1 MSRHRL
7 YRNYD
12 FEEDLDEYD
21 GDEYPD
27 EDGYGGGG
35 LYDGTEQADE
45 EEEKAFLEQSKQAVL
60 AMLGEENAAK
70 LPRGKAEEAIL
81 YYDYNEEKAM
91 AYLMRTYIDPPPPI
105 EKKPATP
112 SRKDPSGMLKLCN
125 TNSGRWKRFGKF
137 IDGRLRNQGSHAH
150 ALNPLLPLA
159 PISAPPKTDRAF
171 LAAFFSDMPWLNV
184 PPSRMAVLVPPPQRR
199 GGLLG
204 GSSSAPPKLSKL
216 QALAA
221 QRKRKAEE
229 AKKTK
234 DVGSGPA
241 GGDSAAQDVRELRNK
256 AAKLS
261 IEAADHSS
269 PSATDTVMEEPPAV
283 RSLLAAERPTAAP
296 FSEQRKEAEP
306 LAKNDIGQEEIAKAQ
321 EPAMIASPSAFAQ
334 ALFGLGEKSQHF
346 KAPHDD
352 DPLLLA
358 VPSLSWAPPSAF
370 DAFLEPSPDDVV
382 LDAQAKAFKASSTK
396 STPKSTPKSAQKP
409 AEALV
414 EGVKNLKVDF
424 APTKKSKKL
433 NVMEEYNKAKLKRS
447 TSFVVVGHVDA
458 GKSTMMA
465 RLLLDLEYVDQRT
478 INKFEK
484 EAKIMGKA
492 SFALAWVFDAGDDER
507 KHGVTINVATRFF
520 ETKRTSFTIL
530 DAPGHRDFVP
540 NMIAGASRA
549 DFAVLVVDAKTGAF
563 ESGLRGQTHQHAL
576 ILRSMNVM
584 RIIVAVNKLD
594 TVNWSQTRYE
604 EIVDQTRGFL
614 RATGFQMS
622 QITFVPVVGK
632 SGDNMAT
639 RTKTPAA
646 AWYKGNSL
654 VEELET
660 CETTPRALDKPLRLP
675 VFDAFKTAGSAIS
688 ISGQIEA
695 GSLQVGDALLA
706 LPGNAK
712 AYVKNILRNGE
723 PADWAVA
730 GQNVTLDLTHIDPLN
745 VRPGVL
751 FCDPAKPATVV
762 DKLTMKV
769 MAFEPL
775 IPQPLEVHR
784 GRLERAANV
793 RELLST
799 IDLKTG
805 ALIRE
810 HPFVVTACRVA
821 RIRVDLEKKAPLEAG
836 QRVVLRSEGKIVAAG
851 LVE

>member
-21 GDEYPD
+21 GDEYPEEGGYG
-27 EDGYGGGG
+27 EDGI
-35 LYDGTEQADE
+35 YDGTEDADAE
-45 EEEKAFLEQSKQAVL
+45 DEKAFLEQSKQAVL
-60 AMLGEENAAK
+60 AMLGAENAAK
-70 LPRGKAEEAIL
+70 LPSGKAEEAIL
-81 YYDYNEEKAM
+81 YYDYNEEKAV
-91 AYLMRTYIDPPPPI
+91 AYLMRTFIEPPAPV
-105 EKKPATP
+105 EKKATP
-112 SRKDPSGMLKLCN
+112 KKDPN
-125 TNSGRWKRFGKF
+125 V
-137 IDGRLRNQGSHAH
+137 
-150 ALNPLLPLA
+150 PPVA
-159 PISAPPKTDRAF
+159 PTPVPPRTDRAF

-184 PPSRMAVLVPPPQRR
+184 PRSRMAELVPPPRCR

-204 GSSSAPPKLSKL
+204 GSTGTPPPKMSKL

-229 AKKTK
+229 AKKSKEAGT
-234 DVGSGPA
+234 GSMGSELA
-241 GGDSAAQDVRELRNK
+241 DEDVRELRNK
-256 AAKLS
+256 AAKLAIHGPAQGS
-261 IEAADHSS
+261 PRETEAAA
-269 PSATDTVMEEPPAV
+269 ATTARPPATT
-283 RSLLAAERPTAAP
+283 AQTIPPTVEYQQP
-296 FSEQRKEAEP
+296 AEP
-306 LAKNDIGQEEIAKAQ
+306 LPMEDVLQKEPTKPE
-321 EPAMIASPSAFAQ
+321 EPAMIAKPSAFAQ
-334 ALFGLGEKSQHF
+334 ALFGPRKKKNQQH
-346 KAPHDD
+346 PEPPQDD
-352 DPLLLA
+352 DSTLLA
-358 VPSLSWAPPSAF
+358 VPSLSRAPPSAF

-382 LDAQAKAFKASSTK
+382 LEAQAKAFKATK
-396 STPKSTPKSAQKP
+396 AKPAPKSAPKSTPKP

-433 NVMEEYNKAKLKRS
+433 NVLDEYSKAGLKRS

-520 ETKRTSFTIL
+520 ETGRTAFTIL

-604 EIVDQTRGFL
+604 EIVDQTKGFL

-639 RTKTPAA
+639 RTTTAA
-646 AWYKGNSL
+646 ASWYKGNSL

-660 CETTPRALDKPLRLP
+660 CEPMPRALDKPLRLP

-712 AYVKNILRNGE
+712 AYIKNILRNGE

-730 GQNVTLDLTHIDPLN
+730 GQDVTLDLTHIDPLN
-745 VRPGVL
+745 VQPGVL
-751 FCDPAKPATVV
+751 FCDPAKPAPVV

-784 GRLERAANV
+784 GRLERAANI
-793 RELLST
+793 RELLSI

-805 ALIRE
+805 AVLKE

-821 RIRVDLEKKAPLEAG
+821 RIKVDLEKKAPFEAG
-836 QRVVLRSEGKIVAAG
+836 QRVVLRSEGKIIGAG
-851 LVE
+851 LLE

>member
-1 MSRHRL
+1 M
-7 YRNYD
+7 
-12 FEEDLDEYD
+12 
-21 GDEYPD
+21 
-27 EDGYGGGG
+27 
-35 LYDGTEQADE
+35 
-45 EEEKAFLEQSKQAVL
+45 
-60 AMLGEENAAK
+60 
-70 LPRGKAEEAIL
+70 
-81 YYDYNEEKAM
+81 
-91 AYLMRTYIDPPPPI
+91 
-105 EKKPATP
+105 
-112 SRKDPSGMLKLCN
+112 
-125 TNSGRWKRFGKF
+125 
-137 IDGRLRNQGSHAH
+137 
-150 ALNPLLPLA
+150 
-159 PISAPPKTDRAF
+159 
-171 LAAFFSDMPWLNV
+171 
-184 PPSRMAVLVPPPQRR
+184 
-199 GGLLG
+199 
-204 GSSSAPPKLSKL
+204 
-216 QALAA
+216 
-221 QRKRKAEE
+221 
-229 AKKTK
+229 
-234 DVGSGPA
+234 
-241 GGDSAAQDVRELRNK
+241 
-256 AAKLS
+256 
-261 IEAADHSS
+261 
-269 PSATDTVMEEPPAV
+269 
-283 RSLLAAERPTAAP
+283 
-296 FSEQRKEAEP
+296 
-306 LAKNDIGQEEIAKAQ
+306 
-321 EPAMIASPSAFAQ
+321 
-334 ALFGLGEKSQHF
+334 
-346 KAPHDD
+346 
-352 DPLLLA
+352 
-358 VPSLSWAPPSAF
+358 
-370 DAFLEPSPDDVV
+370 
-382 LDAQAKAFKASSTK
+382 
-396 STPKSTPKSAQKP
+396 
-409 AEALV
+409 
-414 EGVKNLKVDF
+414 DF

-433 NVMEEYNKAKLKRS
+433 NVLEEYKKANLKRS

-465 RLLLDLEYVDQRT
+465 RLLLDLDYVDQRT

-520 ETKRTSFTIL
+520 DTDKTSFTIL

-604 EIVDQTRGFL
+604 EIVDQTKGFL

-622 QITFVPVVGK
+622 HITFVPVVGK
-632 SGDNMAT
+632 SGDNMAS
-639 RTKTPAA
+639 RTTTPAA

-654 VEELET
+654 IEELET
-660 CETTPRALDKPLRLP
+660 CEPTPRALDKPLRLP

-712 AYVKNILRNGE
+712 AYIKNILRNGE

-751 FCDPAKPATVV
+751 FCDPNKPAPVV

-784 GRLERAANV
+784 GRLERAANI
-793 RELLST
+793 RELLSI

-805 ALIRE
+805 AVLKE
-810 HPFVVTACRVA
+810 HPFVITACRVA
-821 RIRVDLEKKAPLEAG
+821 RIKVDLEKKAPFEAG
-836 QRVVLRSEGKIVAAG
+836 QRVVLRSEGKIIGAG
-851 LVE
+851 LLE

>member
-21 GDEYPD
+21 GDEYPEEGGYN
-27 EDGYGGGG
+27 EDG
-35 LYDGTEQADE
+35 LYDGTEDADE
-45 EEEKAFLEQSKQAVL
+45 EDEKAFLEQSKQAVL

-70 LPRGKAEEAIL
+70 LPNGKAEEAIL
-81 YYDYNEEKAM
+81 YYDYNEEKAV
-91 AYLMRTYIDPPPPI
+91 AYLMRTFIDPPAPV
-105 EKKPATP
+105 EKKATP
-112 SRKDPSGMLKLCN
+112 KKDPNAPVPAPSR
-125 TNSGRWKRFGKF
+125 TNRDF
-137 IDGRLRNQGSHAH
+137 I
-150 ALNPLLPLA
+150 
-159 PISAPPKTDRAF
+159 
-171 LAAFFSDMPWLNV
+171 AAFFSDMPWLNV
-184 PPSRMAVLVPPPQRR
+184 PQSRMADFVPPPQHR

-204 GSSSAPPKLSKL
+204 GSSSAPPKMSKL

-229 AKKTK
+229 AKKSKEAGT
-234 DVGSGPA
+234 GPA
-241 GGDSAAQDVRELRNK
+241 GGEATDGDVRELRNK
-256 AAKLS
+256 AAKLA
-261 IEAADHSS
+261 IGGPAQGS
-269 PSATDTVMEEPPAV
+269 PRETATARAEPPA
-283 RSLLAAERPTAAP
+283 ARPPPPPATKAP
-296 FSEQRKEAEP
+296 TIAQPTEFQPPTEP
-306 LAKNDIGQEEIAKAQ
+306 LLMEDVRQEETVKPD
-321 EPAMIASPSAFAQ
+321 EPAMIAQPSAFAQ
-334 ALFGLGEKSQHF
+334 ALFGPRKKKQHPEPPQESDT
-346 KAPHDD
+346 A
-352 DPLLLA
+352 LLA
-358 VPSLSWAPPSAF
+358 VPSLSRAPPSAF

-382 LDAQAKAFKASSTK
+382 LDAQAKAFKATKTKSAPKSTHK
-396 STPKSTPKSAQKP
+396 STPKP
-409 AEALV
+409 AESLV

-433 NVMEEYNKAKLKRS
+433 NVLEEYNKANLKRS

-507 KHGVTINVATRFF
+507 KHGVTINVTTRFF
-520 ETKRTSFTIL
+520 ETDRTSFTIL

-594 TVNWSQTRYE
+594 TVSWSQTRYE
-604 EIVDQTRGFL
+604 EIVDQTKGFL

-622 QITFVPVVGK
+622 QISFVPVVGK
-632 SGDNMAT
+632 SGDNMAK
-639 RTKTPAA
+639 RTTTAGA
-646 AWYKGNSL
+646 SWYKGNSL

-660 CETTPRALDKPLRLP
+660 CEPTPRALDRPLRLP
-675 VFDAFKTAGSAIS
+675 VFEAFKTAGSAIS

-712 AYVKNILRNGE
+712 AYIKNIQRNGE

-751 FCDPAKPATVV
+751 FCDPAKPAPVV

-784 GRLERAANV
+784 GRLERAANIS
-793 RELLST
+793 ELLSI

-805 ALIRE
+805 AVLKE

-821 RIRVDLEKKAPLEAG
+821 RIKVDMEKKAPFEAG
-836 QRVVLRSEGKIVAAG
+836 QRVVLRSEGKIIGAG

>member
-12 FEEDLDEYD
+12 YEEDLDEYD

-27 EDGYGGGG
+27 EDGYGEGN
-35 LYDGTEQADE
+35 LYNGTEQVDE
-45 EEEKAFLEQSKQAVL
+45 DDEKAFLEQSKLAVL

-70 LPRGKAEEAIL
+70 LPSGKAEEAIL

-91 AYLMRTYIDPPPPI
+91 AYLMRTYIDPPPPL
-105 EKKPATP
+105 EKKPILTTP
-112 SRKDPSGMLKLCN
+112 KKDLSGMLKLCQ
-125 TNSGRWKRFGKF
+125 SGSKKRFSKF
-137 IDGRLRNQGSHAH
+137 IDGRPRIQGSY
-150 ALNPLLPLA
+150 LYPLDFTPPPA
-159 PISAPPKTDRAF
+159 PVPAAPRTNRAF
-171 LAAFFSDMPWLNV
+171 LAVFFSDMPWLNV
-184 PPSRMAVLVPPPQRR
+184 PPSRMATLIPPPQRR

-204 GSSSAPPKLSKL
+204 GSSSTPPKMTKL

-229 AKKTK
+229 AKKSK
-234 DVGSGPA
+234 DTGTRPVSGDPA
-241 GGDSAAQDVRELRNK
+241 GEDVRELRNK

-261 IEAADHSS
+261 IDSPIHS
-269 PSATDTVMEEPPAV
+269 PPKETDTAMAEAFETGP
-283 RSLLAAERPTAAP
+283 LLETDVKADQQS
-296 FSEQRKEAEP
+296 SEKWKPVEP
-306 LAKNDIGQEEIAKAQ
+306 LLIKDVGREDTVRIE
-321 EPAMIASPSAFAQ
+321 EPAMIAAPSAFAKT
-334 ALFGLGEKSQHF
+334 LFGSRKTSQHF
-346 KAPHDD
+346 EAPYDSNHT
-352 DPLLLA
+352 LLA
-358 VPSLSWAPPSAF
+358 VPSLSRAPSSAF

-382 LDAQAKAFKASSTK
+382 LDAQAKAFKATSAKAAQK
-396 STPKSTPKSAQKP
+396 SISKSGQKP
-409 AEALV
+409 AEVLV

-433 NVMEEYNKAKLKRS
+433 NVLDEYNKANLKRS
-447 TSFVVVGHVDA
+447 ASFVVAGHVDA

-520 ETKRTSFTIL
+520 ETKRTAFTIL

-604 EIVDQTRGFL
+604 EIVDQTKGFL

-639 RTKTPAA
+639 RTKTAA
-646 AWYKGNSL
+646 AVWYKGNSL

-660 CETTPRALDKPLRLP
+660 CEPAPRALDKPLRLP

-723 PADWAVA
+723 RADWAVA

-769 MAFEPL
+769 IAFEPL

-784 GRLERAANV
+784 GRLERAANIS
-793 RELLST
+793 ELLSI

-805 ALIRE
+805 ALVKE
-810 HPFVVTACRVA
+810 HPFVITACRVA
-821 RIRVDLEKKAPLEAG
+821 RIKVDLEKKAPLEAG
-836 QRVVLRSEGKIVAAG
+836 QRVVLRSEGRIVAAG
-851 LVE
+851 LLE